1 MQDLD
6 HLIPGDDV
14 IFLHVLVHPA
24 DNMIYLSAILNPK
37 SCRVNAE
44 KAAMIAKIDWLDP
57 YIYGCSNLL
66 LQKRIYLFL
75 DMKDFKV

>member
-1 MQDLD
+1 
-6 HLIPGDDV
+6 
-14 IFLHVLVHPA
+14 
-24 DNMIYLSAILNPK
+24 MIYLSAILNPK
-37 SCRVNAE
+37 ACRVNAK